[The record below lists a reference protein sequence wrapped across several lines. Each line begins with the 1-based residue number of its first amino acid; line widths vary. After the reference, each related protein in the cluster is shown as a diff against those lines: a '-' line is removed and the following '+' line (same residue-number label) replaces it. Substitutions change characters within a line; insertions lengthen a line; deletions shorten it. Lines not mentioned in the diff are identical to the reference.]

1 LSTNLSL
8 ATSINTA
15 PQAAG
20 TIAASSRHRLS
31 PEEHRRLARQR
42 RLRRELTGWAFLV
55 PMFVFFVVFL
65 LAPVILVFWWST
77 QEGSLTTGTEFVGL
91 DNFRRLPR
99 QIDAPIAIRNTLR
112 FTLMSIPVTLIIALG
127 VAMLLARV
135 GRGGSVYRFLVYF
148 PALVPG
154 VVAGLIWI
162 FLTSVDFGLFNTALR
177 SVGVD
182 PVVWL
187 GPKSALQVL
196 AALDVWR
203 SVGFWAIFFL
213 AAIIGLPREL
223 YQAAE
228 LDGANGWQRFH
239 RLTLPLLRRVILF
252 AVVVATIFG
261 LQVFDTALILT
272 EGGPGTA
279 TLTVV
284 YRIWTYIFGSTDKVG
299 YGAAMS
305 VALLVA
311 ILILTVI
318 QLRLLRGQRGED

>member
-1 LSTNLSL
+1 MASVSTALPKPS
-8 ATSINTA
+8 STA
-15 PQAAG
+15 AAPP
-20 TIAASSRHRLS
+20 RQRLS
-31 PEEHRRLARQR
+31 AAEHRRLARNR
-42 RLRRELTGWAFLV
+42 RIERELTGWAFLL

-65 LAPVILVFWWST
+65 LVPVLLVFWWST
-77 QEGSLTTGTEFVGL
+77 QNGGLTTGSEFVGL

-99 QIDAPIAIRNTLR
+99 QVDAAAAISNTLR
-112 FTLMSIPVTLIIALG
+112 FALMSIPITLAIALG

-162 FLTSVDFGLFNTALR
+162 FLTNVDFGLFNTMFRL
-177 SVGVD
+177 VGLD
-182 PVVWL
+182 PVTWL

-196 AALDVWR
+196 AALDIWR
-203 SVGFWAIFFL
+203 SFGFWAIFFL
-213 AAIIGLPREL
+213 AAIIGLPKEL

-228 LDGANGWQRFH
+228 LDGANGWQRFF

-252 AVVVATIFG
+252 AVVVASIYG

-272 EGGPGTA
+272 GGGPGTS
-279 TLTVV
+279 TLTIV
-284 YRIWTYIFGSTDKVG
+284 YRIWTYIFGSSDKVG
-299 YGAAMS
+299 YGAAIS

-311 ILILTVI
+311 ILILTLI
-318 QLRLLRGQRGED
+318 QLRLLRDRRGVD

>member
-1 LSTNLSL
+1 MTSAVETLPLPGSTP
-8 ATSINTA
+8 TT
-15 PQAAG
+15 P
-20 TIAASSRHRLS
+20 SRRRLS
-31 PEEHRRLARQR
+31 AEEHRRLARQR
-42 RLRRELTGWAFLV
+42 RLGRELTGWAFLA
-55 PMFVFFVVFL
+55 PMFVFFVLFL

-77 QEGSLTTGTEFVGL
+77 QAGGLTTGSEFVGL
-91 DNFRRLPR
+91 DNFRRLPN

-112 FTLMSIPVTLIIALG
+112 FTLMAVPATLVIALA

-162 FLTSVDFGLFNTALR
+162 FLTNVDFGLFNALLR
-177 SVGVD
+177 SIGLD
-182 PVVWL
+182 PVIWL
-187 GPKSALQVL
+187 GPKSALPVL

-223 YQAAE
+223 FQAAE
-228 LDGANGWQRFH
+228 LDGANAWQRFVK
-239 RLTLPLLRRVILF
+239 LTLPLLRRVILF
-252 AVVVATIFG
+252 AVVVATIYG

-272 EGGPGTA
+272 DGGPGTA

-284 YRIWTYIFGSTDKVG
+284 FRIWTYIFGSTDKVG
-299 YGAAMS
+299 YGATIS
-305 VALLVA
+305 VVLLVA
-311 ILILTVI
+311 ILILTLI

>member
-1 LSTNLSL
+1 M
-8 ATSINTA
+8 
-15 PQAAG
+15 PVVQRRG
-20 TIAASSRHRLS
+20 RLS
-31 PEEHRRLARQR
+31 AEEHRRLARQR
-42 RLRRELTGWAFLV
+42 RLRRELTGWAFLG

-65 LAPVILVFWWST
+65 LVPVVLVFWWST
-77 QEGSLTTGTEFVGL
+77 QAGGLTTGSEFVGL
-91 DNFRRLPR
+91 DNFLRLPR
-99 QIDAPIAIRNTLR
+99 QVDATVAIRNTLR
-112 FTLMSIPVTLIIALG
+112 FALLSIPVTLVIALG

-135 GRGGSVYRFLVYF
+135 GRSGSVYRFLVYF

-162 FLTSVDFGLFNTALR
+162 FLTNVDFGLFNTLLR
-177 SVGVD
+177 LVGFD

-213 AAIIGLPREL
+213 AAIIGLPGEL

-228 LDGANGWQRFH
+228 LDGANSWQRFF

-272 EGGPGTA
+272 GGGPGTS
-279 TLTVV
+279 TLTIV

-299 YGAAMS
+299 YGAAIS
-305 VALLVA
+305 VVLLIA
-311 ILILTVI
+311 ILILTLI

>member
-1 LSTNLSL
+1 LR
-8 ATSINTA
+8 
-15 PQAAG
+15 Q
-20 TIAASSRHRLS
+20 RLS
-31 PEEHRRLARQR
+31 AEDHRRFARQR
-42 RLRRELTGWAFLV
+42 RLRRELTGWAFLA

-77 QEGSLTTGTEFVGL
+77 QEGSLTTGTEYVGF

-99 QIDAPIAIRNTLR
+99 QIDAPIAISNTLR
-112 FTLMSIPVTLIIALG
+112 FTVMAIPATLVIALG
-127 VAMLLARV
+127 VALLLARV
-135 GRGGSVYRFLVYF
+135 QRGGAVYRFLVYF

-162 FLTSVDFGLFNTALR
+162 FLTSVDFGLFNTILR
-177 SVGVD
+177 AVGFE

-228 LDGANGWQRFH
+228 LDGASAWQRFV

-252 AVVVATIFG
+252 AVVVATIYG

-272 EGGPGTA
+272 EGGPGTS

-305 VALLVA
+305 VALLIA

>member
-1 LSTNLSL
+1 MASV
-8 ATSINTA
+8 ATA
-15 PQAAG
+15 PPHTNTPAAV
-20 TIAASSRHRLS
+20 RRQRLS
-31 PEEHRRLARQR
+31 ADEHRRLARQR
-42 RLRRELTGWAFLV
+42 RLRREATGWAFLA

-65 LAPVILVFWWST
+65 LLPVILVFWWST
-77 QEGSLTTGTEFVGL
+77 QKGGLTTGSEFVGL
-91 DNFRRLPR
+91 ENFQRLPR
-99 QIDAPIAIRNTLR
+99 QVDAGVAIRNTLR
-112 FTLMSIPVTLIIALG
+112 FALMSIPATLAIALG
-127 VAMLLARV
+127 LAMLLARV

-162 FLTSVDFGLFNTALR
+162 FLTNVDFGLFNTLFR
-177 SVGVD
+177 LVGLD

-203 SVGFWAIFFL
+203 NFGFWAIFFL
-213 AAIIGLPREL
+213 AAIIGLPGEL

-228 LDGANGWQRFH
+228 LDGASAWQRFF

-272 EGGPGTA
+272 GGGPGTS
-279 TLTVV
+279 TLTIV

-299 YGAAMS
+299 YGAAIS
-305 VALLVA
+305 VVLLVA
-311 ILILTVI
+311 ILILTLI
-318 QLRLLRGQRGED
+318 QLRLLRGRPGEE

>member
-1 LSTNLSL
+1 MAIASNSLSVPVG
-8 ATSINTA
+8 A
-15 PQAAG
+15 
-20 TIAASSRHRLS
+20 AASRSRQRLS
-31 PEEHRRLARQR
+31 ADEHKRLARQR
-42 RLRRELTGWAFLV
+42 RLRRELTGWAFLA

-65 LAPVILVFWWST
+65 LVPVILVFWWST
-77 QEGSLTTGTEFVGL
+77 QEGSVTTGTEYVGI

-99 QIDAPIAIRNTLR
+99 QIDAPIAIANTLR
-112 FTLMSIPVTLIIALG
+112 FTAMAIPATLVLALG
-127 VAMLLARV
+127 VALLLARV
-135 GRGGSVYRFLVYF
+135 QRGGAIYRFLVYF

-154 VVAGLIWI
+154 VIAGLIWI
-162 FLTSVDFGLFNTALR
+162 FLTSVDFGLFNTILR
-177 SVGVD
+177 MFGLE

-213 AAIIGLPREL
+213 AAVIGLPKEL

-228 LDGANGWQRFH
+228 LDGANAWQRFL

-252 AVVVATIFG
+252 AVVVATIYG
-261 LQVFDTALILT
+261 LQVFETALILT

-305 VALLVA
+305 VALLLA
-311 ILILTVI
+311 ILVLTVI